1 MSIRTM
7 FYGAITCVLMAL
19 FSPLALAEPLILGV
33 GALPISGPLQQHL
46 GSPGRGVLV
55 DRVVSGSTADQAGI
69 VSGDVLASVE
79 GQPILTPQQLSVVL
93 RTLAGQTVEIELV
106 RAQQPLTL
114 AVPLGRA
121 SGSSDAASP
130 AHPPLPHV
138 NPSVVPDGFPPEIR
152 ARIEEM
158 QRRMQRNFDQPLT
171 PGATVQV
178 ERFGVQC
185 ETDAQGTRCEDLDGN
200 PIDPSQGLPPASAG
214 QAPDPLTERLRSLR
228 DTLLDDDEDEEAEE
242 DESNTPEGG
251 LGGPPA

>member
-121 SGSSDAASP
+121 SGSSDAAPP